1 MDELKPQSRAQELF
15 LSSPADIVIYGG
27 AAGGGKTWGLLSE
40 PLRHIKNKDF
50 GAVVFRR
57 TFSQIT
63 QEGGMWDEASK
74 LYPLFGATSNQQE
87 REWRFPSGARIK
99 FAHMQHEDSKQ
110 DYDGAQIALIEFDQL
125 ESFTK
130 SQFFYML
137 SRNRSTSGIRPYIR
151 ASCNPMPNWLGDFIG
166 WWIDQVTGLPI
177 PERAGVV
184 RWFVRDGERILWHD
198 YPVQDGKSVT
208 FIPASVYD
216 NKVLMQKD
224 PGYLANLKALD
235 YVEQQR
241 LLVGNW
247 KVVPQGALFRRDQ
260 FNIVDSAP
268 ADLKWLRTYDLAL
281 TTNEASDRTAS
292 LCGARGVDAC
302 PCHGIVDPLYIR
314 DGFAMKA
321 EYPEVKAAMIQQALV
336 DGRGVRILV
345 ETVAF
350 QLAAFQEL
358 QRVPELVGYSIVG
371 EKPKGGKIERLRPA
385 QDRAVQGQIHLVRG
399 AWINDFLDEITSITV
414 EMEQE
419 HDDYGD
425 ALSALVKNVPEPVRV
440 QRLRQPEAER
450 GYQDAGLRQAYGR
463 G

>member
-1 MDELKPQSRAQELF
+1 VLGQDLLVEPALAEKGLPTAWFAPTYRMMLDTFREVADTLRPVASKINASDHRIELVTGGVIDMWSLDVPDVARGRKYKRVIINEAALVPDLTRVFQKVIRPTLADYQGDAWF
-15 LSSPADIVIYGG
+15 LSTPVG
-27 AAGGGKTWGLLSE
+27 
-40 PLRHIKNKDF
+40 HNDF
-50 GAVVFRR
+50 F
-57 TFSQIT
+57 
-63 QEGGMWDEASK
+63 D
-74 LYPLFGATSNQQE
+74 LYNRQFTNENWRGWTYPTSAN
-87 REWRFPSGARIK
+87 
-99 FAHMQHEDSKQ
+99 
-110 DYDGAQIALIEFDQL
+110 
-125 ESFTK
+125 
-130 SQFFYML
+130 
-137 SRNRSTSGIRPYIR
+137 PY
-151 ASCNPMPNWLGDFIG
+151 
-166 WWIDQVTGLPI
+166 
-177 PERAGVV
+177 
-184 RWFVRDGERILWHD
+184 
-198 YPVQDGKSVT
+198 
-208 FIPASVYD
+208 IPASEIEEMRRD
-216 NKVLMQKD
+216 MPDTAFRQEI
-224 PGYLANLKALD
+224 LAEFVA
-235 YVEQQR
+235 VE
-241 LLVGNW
+241 
-247 KVVPQGALFRRDQ
+247 GALFQRNQ

-321 EYPEVKAAMIQQALV
+321 EYPEVKAAMIGQALV

-440 QRLRQPEAER
+440 QRLRQPEPER
-450 GYQDAGLRQAYGR
+450 GYQDAAGRAAYGR
-463 G
+463 

>member
-1 MDELKPQSRAQELF
+1 VRLPLLHSAQEQIRSGAGRFNVLNCGRRFGKDVLGQDLLVEPALAEKGLPTAWFAPTYRMMLDTFREVADTLRPVASKINASDHRIELVTGGVIDMWSLDVPDVARGRKYKRVIINEAALVPDLTRVFQKVIRPTLADYQGDAWF
-15 LSSPADIVIYGG
+15 LSTPVG
-27 AAGGGKTWGLLSE
+27 
-40 PLRHIKNKDF
+40 HNDF
-50 GAVVFRR
+50 F
-57 TFSQIT
+57 
-63 QEGGMWDEASK
+63 D
-74 LYPLFGATSNQQE
+74 LYNRQFTNENWRGWTYPTSAN
-87 REWRFPSGARIK
+87 
-99 FAHMQHEDSKQ
+99 
-110 DYDGAQIALIEFDQL
+110 
-125 ESFTK
+125 
-130 SQFFYML
+130 
-137 SRNRSTSGIRPYIR
+137 PY
-151 ASCNPMPNWLGDFIG
+151 
-166 WWIDQVTGLPI
+166 
-177 PERAGVV
+177 
-184 RWFVRDGERILWHD
+184 
-198 YPVQDGKSVT
+198 
-208 FIPASVYD
+208 IPASEIEEMRRD
-216 NKVLMQKD
+216 MPDTAFRQEI
-224 PGYLANLKALD
+224 LAEFVA
-235 YVEQQR
+235 VE
-241 LLVGNW
+241 
-247 KVVPQGALFRRDQ
+247 GALFQRNQ

-321 EYPEVKAAMIQQALV
+321 EYPEVKAAMIGQALV

-440 QRLRQPEAER
+440 QRLRQPEPER
-450 GYQDAGLRQAYGR
+450 GYQDAAGRAAYGR
-463 G
+463 

>member
-1 MDELKPQSRAQELF
+1 VRLPLLHSAQEQIRSGAGRFNVLNCGRRFGKDVLGQDLLVEPALAEKGLPTAWFAPTYRMMLDTFREVADTLRPVASKINASDHRIELVTGGVIDMWSLDVPDVARGRKYKRVIINEAALVPDLTRVFQKVIRPTLADYQGDAWF
-15 LSSPADIVIYGG
+15 LSTPVG
-27 AAGGGKTWGLLSE
+27 
-40 PLRHIKNKDF
+40 HNDF
-50 GAVVFRR
+50 F
-57 TFSQIT
+57 
-63 QEGGMWDEASK
+63 D
-74 LYPLFGATSNQQE
+74 LYNRQFTNENWRGWTYPTSAN
-87 REWRFPSGARIK
+87 
-99 FAHMQHEDSKQ
+99 
-110 DYDGAQIALIEFDQL
+110 
-125 ESFTK
+125 
-130 SQFFYML
+130 
-137 SRNRSTSGIRPYIR
+137 PY
-151 ASCNPMPNWLGDFIG
+151 
-166 WWIDQVTGLPI
+166 
-177 PERAGVV
+177 
-184 RWFVRDGERILWHD
+184 
-198 YPVQDGKSVT
+198 
-208 FIPASVYD
+208 IPASEIEEMRRD
-216 NKVLMQKD
+216 MPDTAFRQEI
-224 PGYLANLKALD
+224 LAEFVA
-235 YVEQQR
+235 VE
-241 LLVGNW
+241 
-247 KVVPQGALFRRDQ
+247 GALFQRNQ

-302 PCHGIVDPLYIR
+302 PCHGILDPLYIR

-321 EYPEVKAAMIQQALV
+321 EYPEVKAAMIGQALV

-425 ALSALVKNVPEPVRV
+425 ALSSLVKNVPEPVRV
-440 QRLRQPEAER
+440 QRLRQPEPER
-450 GYQDAGLRQAYGR
+450 GYQDAAGRAAYGR
-463 G
+463 

>member
-1 MDELKPQSRAQELF
+1 VKIQNSTVLVRLPLLHSAQEQIRSGAGRFNVLNCGRRFGKDVLGQDLLVEPALAEKGLPTAWFAPTYRMMLDTFREVADTLRPVASKINASDHRIELVTGGVIDMWSLDVPDVARGRKYKRVIINEAALVPDLTRVFQKVIRPTLADYQGDAWF
-15 LSSPADIVIYGG
+15 LSTPVG
-27 AAGGGKTWGLLSE
+27 
-40 PLRHIKNKDF
+40 HNDF
-50 GAVVFRR
+50 F
-57 TFSQIT
+57 
-63 QEGGMWDEASK
+63 D
-74 LYPLFGATSNQQE
+74 LYNRQFTNENWKGWTYPTSAN
-87 REWRFPSGARIK
+87 
-99 FAHMQHEDSKQ
+99 
-110 DYDGAQIALIEFDQL
+110 
-125 ESFTK
+125 
-130 SQFFYML
+130 
-137 SRNRSTSGIRPYIR
+137 PY
-151 ASCNPMPNWLGDFIG
+151 
-166 WWIDQVTGLPI
+166 
-177 PERAGVV
+177 
-184 RWFVRDGERILWHD
+184 
-198 YPVQDGKSVT
+198 
-208 FIPASVYD
+208 IPASEIEEMRRD
-216 NKVLMQKD
+216 MPDTAFRQEI
-224 PGYLANLKALD
+224 LAEFVA
-235 YVEQQR
+235 VE
-241 LLVGNW
+241 
-247 KVVPQGALFRRDQ
+247 GALFQRNQ

-321 EYPEVKAAMIQQALV
+321 EYPEVKAAMIGQALV

-440 QRLRQPEAER
+440 QRLRQPEPER
-450 GYQDAGLRQAYGR
+450 GYQDAAGRAAYGR
-463 G
+463 

>member
-1 MDELKPQSRAQELF
+1 VRLPLLHSAQEQIKNGAGRFNVLNCGRRFGKDVLGQDLLVEPALAEKGLPTAWFAPTYKMMQDTFRDVSDTLRPVATKINASEHRIELVTGGVIDMWSLDVPNSARGRKYKRVIINEAAMVPDLALAWRKVIRPTLADYKGDAWF
-15 LSSPADIVIYGG
+15 LSTPNGY
-27 AAGGGKTWGLLSE
+27 
-40 PLRHIKNKDF
+40 NDF
-50 GAVVFRR
+50 H
-57 TFSQIT
+57 
-63 QEGGMWDEASK
+63 D
-74 LYPLFGATSNQQE
+74 LYE
-87 REWRFPSGARIK
+87 RELTNENWR
-99 FAHMQHEDSKQ
+99 
-110 DYDGAQIALIEFDQL
+110 
-125 ESFTK
+125 
-130 SQFFYML
+130 
-137 SRNRSTSGIRPYIR
+137 
-151 ASCNPMPNWLGDFIG
+151 
-166 WWIDQVTGLPI
+166 
-177 PERAGVV
+177 
-184 RWFVRDGERILWHD
+184 
-198 YPVQDGKSVT
+198 SVT
-208 FIPASVYD
+208 HTTYD
-216 NKVLMQKD
+216 NPFISKEEIEEMRRDMTETEFRQEI
-224 PGYLANLKALD
+224 LAEFVA
-235 YVEQQR
+235 VE
-241 LLVGNW
+241 
-247 KVVPQGALFRRDQ
+247 GALFQRNQ

-450 GYQDAGLRQAYGR
+450 GYQDAAGRAAYGR

>member
-1 MDELKPQSRAQELF
+1 VKIQNSTVLVRLPLLHSAQEQIRSGAGRFNVLNCGRRFGKDVLGQDLLVEPALAEKGLPTAWFAPTYRMMLDTFREVADTLRPVASKINASDHRIELVTGGVIDMWSLDVPDVARGRKYKRVIINEAALVPDLTRVFQKVIRPTLADYQGDAWF
-15 LSSPADIVIYGG
+15 LSTPVG
-27 AAGGGKTWGLLSE
+27 
-40 PLRHIKNKDF
+40 HNDF
-50 GAVVFRR
+50 F
-57 TFSQIT
+57 
-63 QEGGMWDEASK
+63 D
-74 LYPLFGATSNQQE
+74 LYNRQFTNENWRGWTYPTSAN
-87 REWRFPSGARIK
+87 
-99 FAHMQHEDSKQ
+99 
-110 DYDGAQIALIEFDQL
+110 
-125 ESFTK
+125 
-130 SQFFYML
+130 
-137 SRNRSTSGIRPYIR
+137 PY
-151 ASCNPMPNWLGDFIG
+151 
-166 WWIDQVTGLPI
+166 
-177 PERAGVV
+177 
-184 RWFVRDGERILWHD
+184 
-198 YPVQDGKSVT
+198 
-208 FIPASVYD
+208 IPASEIEEMRRD
-216 NKVLMQKD
+216 MPDTAFRQEI
-224 PGYLANLKALD
+224 LAEFVA
-235 YVEQQR
+235 VE
-241 LLVGNW
+241 
-247 KVVPQGALFRRDQ
+247 GALFQRNQ

-321 EYPEVKAAMIQQALV
+321 EYPEVKAAMIGQALV

-440 QRLRQPEAER
+440 QRLRQPEPER
-450 GYQDAGLRQAYGR
+450 GYQDAAGRAAYGR
-463 G
+463 